1 MTILDFNQLVNYLL
15 RKESE
20 IVQQEVRKRIDI
32 VSTITD
38 TEVLKKET
46 VALII
51 MQTKLDKEK

>member
-32 VSTITD
+32 ISTITD

>member
-38 TEVLKKET
+38 TEVLKEET

>member
-15 RKESE
+15 RKESK
-20 IVQQEVRKRIDI
+20 IIQQEVRKRIDI

>member
-38 TEVLKKET
+38 TKVLKKET